1 MSAALP
7 PGPYLVLDAAVC
19 EGAGHDPLDV
29 VDAAAHAGLGVVQLR
44 AKDRDVR
51 ALLDLTVAAAGR
63 LARFVGPPALV
74 VDDRVDVVLAAR
86 RRGARVDGVHLGQ
99 SDLPAVDARRL
110 LGAGTLI
117 GVSAARDEDVDAALR
132 TGVVDY
138 LGAGPVR
145 ATPTKP
151 DAADPIGLDGLA
163 EVARRSTLPVVAI
176 GGLTVED
183 AEPVRLAGAVGLAV
197 VSAVCSHPAPY
208 AAATELVA
216 AWARARSHAASA
228 S

>member
-1 MSAALP
+1 
-7 PGPYLVLDAAVC
+7 
-19 EGAGHDPLDV
+19 
-29 VDAAAHAGLGVVQLR
+29 
-44 AKDRDVR
+44 
-51 ALLDLTVAAAGR
+51 
-63 LARFVGPPALV
+63 V

-163 EVARRSTLPVVAI
+163 AVARRSTLPVVAI

-183 AEPVRLAGAVGLAV
+183 VEPVRLAGAVGLAV
-197 VSAVCSHPAPY
+197 VSAVCGHPAPY